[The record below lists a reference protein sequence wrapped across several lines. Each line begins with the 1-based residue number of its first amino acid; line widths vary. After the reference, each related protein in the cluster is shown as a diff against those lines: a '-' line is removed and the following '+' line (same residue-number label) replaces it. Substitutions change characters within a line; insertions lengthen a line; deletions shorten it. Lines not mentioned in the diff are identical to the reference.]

1 MINRLLGLREE
12 ERQRL
17 ASNPSLSLG
26 DVTTVNLTMV
36 EGGVL
41 ANVVPD
47 QFRLTF
53 DIRIPPTRSA
63 PDFEAQLRCVGAV
76 INLPAW
82 SNQLVR

>member
-36 EGGVL
+36 EGGV
-41 ANVVPD
+41 PWPMW
-47 QFRLTF
+47 FRTS
-53 DIRIPPTRSA
+53 SA
-63 PDFEAQLRCVGAV
+63 SPSTSGYRQLGARQ
-76 INLPAW
+76 ILRLSLGAW
-82 SNQLVR
+82 VW